1 MARKRS
7 PTLTDLETD
16 IMNIVWQ
23 QRKVTVRDVY
33 ETLRETRPLA
43 YTTVLTVLGTL
54 TEKGVVQREM
64 KDRTYVY
71 RPRVSH
77 KEAVNRSVQ
86 YLADK
91 FFEGSARSLAAHMIE
106 SQELSPQE
114 LEELHRMIEDK
125 LKEGD
130 ET

>member
-1 MARKRS
+1 MPRKKS

-23 QRKVTVRDVY
+23 KGRVTVRDVY
-33 ETLRETRPLA
+33 ESLRETRPLA

-54 TEKGVVQREM
+54 TKKGIVHREM
-64 KDRTYVY
+64 RDRTYIY
-71 RPRVSH
+71 RPKMSR
-77 KEAVNRSVQ
+77 KEAVSRNLQHV
-86 YLADK
+86 AGK

-106 SQELSPQE
+106 SEKLSREE
-114 LEELHRMIEDK
+114 LEELHRMIEEK
-125 LKEGD
+125 LKEEN

>member
-1 MARKRS
+1 MPRKKS

-23 QRKVTVRDVY
+23 KGKVTVRDVY
-33 ETLRETRPLA
+33 ESLRETRRLA
-43 YTTVLTVLGTL
+43 YTTILTVLGTL
-54 TEKGVVQREM
+54 TKKGVVHREM

-71 RPRVSH
+71 QPRMSH
-77 KEAVNRSVQ
+77 EEAVSRNLQ
-86 YLADK
+86 YLAGK

-106 SQELSPQE
+106 SEDLSRQE
-114 LEELHRMIEDK
+114 LETLHSMIEEK
-125 LKEGD
+125 LKEEN

>member
-1 MARKRS
+1 MARKKLS
-7 PTLTDLETD
+7 TLTDLETD
-16 IMNIVWQ
+16 IMNIVWEKG
-23 QRKVTVRDVY
+23 KVTVRDVY

-54 TEKGVVQREM
+54 TDKGVVHREM

-71 RPRVSH
+71 RPKISH
-77 KEAVNRSVQ
+77 KEAVSRNLQ
-86 YLADK
+86 YVAGK

-106 SQELSPQE
+106 SEKLSRQE
-114 LEELHRMIEDK
+114 LEELHRMIEER
-125 LKEGD
+125 LKEEN

>member
-1 MARKRS
+1 MARKKS

-16 IMNIVWQ
+16 IMNIVW
-23 QRKVTVRDVY
+23 RKGNVTVRDVY

-54 TEKGVVQREM
+54 TEKGVVHREM

-71 RPRVSH
+71 RPKMSH
-77 KEAVNRSVQ
+77 KEAVNRNLQ
-86 YLADK
+86 YLAGK

-106 SQELSPQE
+106 SEELSHQE
-114 LEELHRMIEDK
+114 LEALRRMIEEK
-125 LKEGD
+125 LKEEN

>member
-1 MARKRS
+1 MARKKS
-7 PTLTDLETD
+7 STLTDLETD

-23 QRKVTVRDVY
+23 KGKATVRDVY

-43 YTTVLTVLGTL
+43 YTTILTVLGTL
-54 TEKGVVQREM
+54 TEKGVVHREM

-71 RPRVSH
+71 HPKMSH
-77 KEAVNRSVQ
+77 REAVNRNLQ
-86 YLADK
+86 YLAGK

-106 SQELSPQE
+106 SEELSRQE
-114 LEELHRMIEDK
+114 LEALHRMIAEK
-125 LKEGD
+125 LKEEN

>member
-1 MARKRS
+1 MARKKS

-23 QRKVTVRDVY
+23 KGNVTVRDVY

-54 TEKGVVQREM
+54 TEKGVVHREM

-71 RPRVSH
+71 RPKMSH
-77 KEAVNRSVQ
+77 KEAVNRNLQ
-86 YLADK
+86 YLAGK

-106 SQELSPQE
+106 SEELSHQE
-114 LEELHRMIEDK
+114 LEALRRMIEEK
-125 LKEGD
+125 LKEEN